1 MSKVNEAK
9 NFHKVAF
16 IICSFD
22 DDYLNECL
30 FYISRLHIPFGFAV
44 EVVII
49 DDPFSIASGYN
60 DAMCSCDAAIKIYL
74 SEKLFIL
81 NQNFI
86 YDIIACF
93 RQDSAI
99 GAIGIKGA
107 SFIQKRSDGKENY
120 NIGASYVQDVYSDVI
135 TQVRT
140 DKKVNEFGVTPRV
153 HTTDETLLVTRYDYH
168 WEERL
173 YGDYFNIASQCII
186 LRKHNH
192 QIAIPYQD
200 CMWAFY
206 DEVLVN
212 SNDYEFCKAK
222 FYDLYKN
229 YFAEFRNTDITSYKS
244 LSSKEKDKLDKEI
257 KVKASVYTICNRLLE
272 LVKSMLNE
280 KQYYLA
286 FNALKDAGTAICYNK
301 LLIDIHFI
309 LEIHHLEDV
318 YEMLLFAD
326 SIECKEDE
334 SFYEALLH
342 KFNLLK
348 FMMRRV
354 AFSHIPVKTIMQ
366 LILKNKFSMIAIIVT
381 TLHFIPEE
389 YFYILGELG
398 QLLKKEDEDAYSKW
412 NTLLVEITKYEE
424 QTSSIIH

>member
-1 MSKVNEAK
+1 
-9 NFHKVAF
+9 
-16 IICSFD
+16 
-22 DDYLNECL
+22 
-30 FYISRLHIPFGFAV
+30 
-44 EVVII
+44 
-49 DDPFSIASGYN
+49 
-60 DAMCSCDAAIKIYL
+60 
-74 SEKLFIL
+74 
-81 NQNFI
+81 
-86 YDIIACF
+86 
-93 RQDSAI
+93 
-99 GAIGIKGA
+99 
-107 SFIQKRSDGKENY
+107 
-120 NIGASYVQDVYSDVI
+120 
-135 TQVRT
+135 
-140 DKKVNEFGVTPRV
+140 
-153 HTTDETLLVTRYDYH
+153 
-168 WEERL
+168 
-173 YGDYFNIASQCII
+173 
-186 LRKHNH
+186 
-192 QIAIPYQD
+192 
-200 CMWAFY
+200 
-206 DEVLVN
+206 
-212 SNDYEFCKAK
+212 
-222 FYDLYKN
+222 
-229 YFAEFRNTDITSYKS
+229 
-244 LSSKEKDKLDKEI
+244 
-257 KVKASVYTICNRLLE
+257 
-272 LVKSMLNE
+272 MLNE

-424 QTSSIIH
+424 HTSSIIH